1 MRLLVVVIAL
11 VAACAATVEV
21 DPNDAQQMQNL
32 MNSLKKNDEEGLLK
46 GTDNEQTKIYMANLK
61 KSVIAVNEHNDKDG
75 ADYKQGFNEF
85 SIMDDDQKLEHLGLN
100 ITGLIMA
107 KREFLEMERLSK
119 RDVLDFVAR
128 QDDTVDYTAKLPAIK
143 NQGSCGSCWT
153 FGAAA
158 AFEYQLNRN
167 YNTPLAISEEQ
178 LLDCTYPTRNGC
190 NGGWPA
196 DCYTWMKNA
205 GSGKDANYVASMKEY
220 PYQGSDGAC
229 KITTTNQMKGFA
241 ISTTKYLKSET
252 DVYTAVSN
260 PEIGVLS
267 VAIAVINSFYS
278 FKSGVYYDAS
288 CASAGINHA
297 VDIVGY
303 GKLSNTN
310 YWNVRNSWGS
320 SWGDS
325 GYIRMRRGSNLC
337 SIAKYAH
344 YPVMSG
350 KRDGSDDSDGDDGDD
365 GDDGSDGK
373 ECTWKEVKNTKLK
386 GGLTK
391 PTLSMTE
398 ARAKC
403 LATKACSGISCKNK
417 KKCQMN
423 KKTKGKENEKFT
435 AYKLI
440 CKD

>member
-11 VAACAATVEV
+11 VAACAANV
-21 DPNDAQQMQNL
+21 DPNNAQELQDL
-32 MNSLKKNDEEGLLK
+32 LNSLKAGDEEGLLK
-46 GTDNEQTKIYMANLK
+46 STDAETKKEYMANLK
-61 KSVIAVNEHNDKDG
+61 KSVISVNDHNDNDG
-75 ADYKQGFNEF
+75 EDYQQGYNEF
-85 SIMDDDQKLEHLGLN
+85 SYMSDDQKVSHLGLN
-100 ITGLIMA
+100 ISDLIMA
-107 KREFLEMERLSK
+107 KREFLEMERLTK

-167 YNTPLAISEEQ
+167 YDDNKAISEEQ
-178 LLDCTYPTRNGC
+178 LLDCTYPTRDGC

-205 GSGKDANYVASMKEY
+205 GTNKAANYVASMKEY

-229 KITTTNQMKGFA
+229 KITTTNQMAGFT
-241 ISTTKYLKSET
+241 ISGTKYIQNEA
-252 DVYTAVSN
+252 DVYAAVGK

-288 CASAGINHA
+288 CATAGINHA

-303 GKLSNTN
+303 GVLNSVN

-320 SWGDS
+320 SWGDK
-325 GYIRMRRGSNLC
+325 GYIRMRRGDNLC

-350 KRDGSDDSDGDDGDD
+350 KREDEPTPKPTDAPKPTDGSDEED
-365 GDDGSDGK
+365 
-373 ECTWKEVKNTKLK
+373 CTWKEIPNTKLK
-386 GGLTK
+386 GGLGK
-391 PTLSMTE
+391 PILSMTE
-398 ARAKC
+398 AYAKC
-403 LATKACSGISCKNK
+403 LETENCAGVSCKNK

-423 KKTKGKENEKFT
+423 KKAKGKENEKFT

-440 CKD
+440 CKKS